1 MNKKNTSRLCK
12 VTDIHEIENY
22 ENFQKIILDHGW
34 QVVIEKD
41 QYKLDDEV
49 MFIPAGSWIPKTLV
63 EMAESGEYKGIKGG
77 YLPVMKRSNEISE
90 GIVLSPEKYNK
101 DQEIRVWE
109 RDLPET
115 FKIEKYRTYPHFI
128 QKVQY
133 EHAQNI
139 YSEIFEEH
147 YNETFEIT
155 PRLDGVEM
163 SVYVK
168 NGRFGICSDRYDIQ
182 EDSDN
187 EFWKLAYELNLINP
201 MIDYRDQYVIHGTIL
216 GNGIYYN
223 RERIVDKTRF
233 YIHDIYDIEKS
244 EFITSKNRYKIFSD
258 LAEFCKFHHVDVFKH
273 SMPISQIAS
282 DMREL
287 VNYANGPSI
296 APLAKRR
303 GLLFKSTQ
311 SDFSFKVRSNNFCI
325 ANRL

>member
-1 MNKKNTSRLCK
+1 MNKKNTSRICTI
-12 VTDIHEIENY
+12 TDIQEIEDY
-22 ENFQKIILDHGW
+22 DDYRKVILDHGW

-41 QYKLDDEV
+41 QYQIGDQV
-49 MFIPAGSWIPKTLV
+49 MFIPAGSWIPNTLV
-63 EMAESGEYKGIKGG
+63 EMMETGEYRGIKGG

-90 GIVLSPEKYNK
+90 GIILSPEKYNENL
-101 DQEIRVWE
+101 EIRVWE
-109 RDLPET
+109 RDLPES
-115 FKIEKYRTYPHFI
+115 FKIEKYRTYPNFI

-133 EHAQNI
+133 EHAQNLHN
-139 YSEIFEEH
+139 EIFDEH
-147 YNETFEIT
+147 YDETFEIT

-182 EDSDN
+182 EKSDSG
-187 EFWKLAYELNLINP
+187 FWNLAYELNLIDP
-201 MIDYRDQYVIHGTIL
+201 MIEYRDQYVIHGTVL
-216 GNGIYYN
+216 GKGIYYN
-223 RERIVDKTRF
+223 RERIFDKTRF
-233 YIHDIYDIEKS
+233 YIHDIYDIEQS
-244 EFITSKNRYKIFSD
+244 SFTTSKERYKIFSD

-273 SMPISQIAS
+273 SMPISEVAS

-303 GLLFKSTQ
+303 GLVFKSTK